1 MNPKKQQR
9 EESQTAEAR
18 NAGKLTCRGWDN

>member
-1 MNPKKQQR
+1 MSPKKQQR
-9 EESQTAEAR
+9 EESQTVEAG